1 MNIVQNLTVF
11 ELSEQ
16 DCLLVQ
22 GGSTALPADWSSLGK
37 LPCGLSDKVEKPDLD
52 LVISVNTQP

>member
-1 MNIVQNLTVF
+1 MNIVQKPTIF

-22 GGSTALPADWSSLGK
+22 GGGAALPANWSSLEK

-52 LVISVNTQP
+52 LVISANTQP

>member
-1 MNIVQNLTVF
+1 MNIVQNLTIY

-22 GGSTALPADWSSLGK
+22 GGSAALPSNWNTFGK
-37 LPCGLSDKVEKPDLD
+37 WPFSLSDKVEKPDLD
-52 LVISVNTQP
+52 PDISTNTQP

>member
-1 MNIVQNLTVF
+1 MNIVQKLTIF

-22 GGSTALPADWSSLGK
+22 GGSAALPADWSSLEK
-37 LPCGLSDKVEKPDLD
+37 LPCVLSEFKT
-52 LVISVNTQP
+52 N

>member
-1 MNIVQNLTVF
+1 MNIEQKPTII

-22 GGSTALPADWSSLGK
+22 GASAALPADWSSLEK
-37 LPCGLSDKVEKPDLD
+37 LPCSLSDKVEKPDLD
-52 LVISVNTQP
+52 LLISVNTQP

>member
-1 MNIVQNLTVF
+1 MNIVQKLTIF

-22 GGSTALPADWSSLGK
+22 GGSAALPADWSSLEK
-37 LPCGLSDKVEKPDLD
+37 LPCGLSDKVEKPDL
-52 LVISVNTQP
+52 VISVNTQP

>member
-1 MNIVQNLTVF
+1 MNIVQKLSTF

-22 GGSTALPADWSSLGK
+22 GGSPSLSADWSSIEK

-52 LVISVNTQP
+52 LAISVNTQP